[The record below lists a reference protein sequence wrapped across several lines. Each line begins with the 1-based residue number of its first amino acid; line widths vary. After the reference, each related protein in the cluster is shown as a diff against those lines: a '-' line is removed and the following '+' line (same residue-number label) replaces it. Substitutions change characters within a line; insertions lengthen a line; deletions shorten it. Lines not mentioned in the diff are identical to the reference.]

1 MYDLRA
7 ELTKLD
13 VGDTFR
19 IERNERQSSMAT
31 LRKAVADIEKRCLI
45 FLRIEMEDETCVI
58 RRVMFE
64 KDKIMARKPKGSIA
78 PEARLK
84 TSVGAMLTPEQIAQG
99 GSEHAHQSA
108 LMQWVTMTWKHPLRH
123 LLFAVPNGGDRQAH
137 VGASMR
143 AEGVKKGVP
152 DLCWPVVKQCGTNNA
167 HSSVAQDGIEWPV
180 WAGLWIEMK
189 VLGKVTAKNGG
200 CSDEQM
206 KWHADLIEQGYF
218 VAVAYGW
225 QAAAWVLEL
234 YARSELSLPVDGKSG
249 RSTPLIAKPCDSAPN
264 PPFADGQGNLQG

>member
-108 LMQWVTMTWKHPLRH
+108 LMQWVTMVWKHPLGH
-123 LLFAVPNGGDRQAH
+123 MLFAVPNGGDRQAH
-137 VGASMR
+137 VGASMK

-152 DLCWPVVKQCGTNNA
+152 DLCWPVPRNCPSPDYPQMLLSDTGQQVY
-167 HSSVAQDGIEWPV
+167 S
-180 WAGLWIEMK
+180 GLWIEMK
-189 VLGKVTAKNGG
+189 VPSRQNVKDGG
-200 CSDEQM
+200 CSPEQI
-206 KWHADLIEQGYF
+206 KWHGDLIDQGYA

-234 YARSELSLPVDGKSG
+234 YARGELRLPVVEGKVEVL
-249 RSTPLIAKPCDSAPN
+249 RALACDKPPSKD
-264 PPFADGQGNLQG
+264 

>member
-58 RRVMFE
+58 RRVIFE

-84 TSVGAMLTPEQIAQG
+84 TSVGAMLTPEQIAHG

-108 LMQWVTMTWKHPLRH
+108 LMQWVTMVWKHPLGH

-137 VGASMR
+137 VGASMK

-152 DLCWPVVKQCGTNNA
+152 DLCWPITRYNVDEFV
-167 HSSVAQDGIEWPV
+167 WP
-180 WAGLWIEMK
+180 GLYIEMK
-189 VLGKVTAKNGG
+189 VPGREKTKDGG
-200 CSDEQM
+200 CSPEQV
-206 KWHADLIEQGYF
+206 KWHRHLLDQGYA

-225 QAAAWVLEL
+225 QSAAWVLAL
-234 YARSELSLPVDGKSG
+234 YSVGDLRLPVDEKGVTQVVKA
-249 RSTPLIAKPCDSAPN
+249 TPVTVT
-264 PPFADGQGNLQG
+264 PPPY